1 MKKLV
6 SLIFPAVLALSFSA
20 VGNTASYSWDE
31 MKATAGT
38 GEKLATYAPGALV
51 RFCLAY
57 QGKPTCKVATKAPPE
72 FDCVS
77 VFDEK
82 TGLWFNLGDIPDIRV
97 AYGDGK
103 ETCHGRLVPTGQY
116 WGENESYKR

>member
-1 MKKLV
+1 MKKSV
-6 SLIFPAVLALSFSA
+6 SPIFPAVLALSFSA
-20 VGNTASYSWDE
+20 IGNTASYSWE
-31 MKATAGT
+31 GMEATAGT
-38 GEKLATYAPGALV
+38 GEKLANYTPGAPI

-57 QGKPTCKVATKAPPE
+57 QGKPTCEVATKVPSG

-82 TGLWFNLGDIPDIRV
+82 TGLWFNLGDIPGIRV
-97 AYGDGK
+97 VYGDGK

-116 WGENESYKR
+116 WGENENYRR